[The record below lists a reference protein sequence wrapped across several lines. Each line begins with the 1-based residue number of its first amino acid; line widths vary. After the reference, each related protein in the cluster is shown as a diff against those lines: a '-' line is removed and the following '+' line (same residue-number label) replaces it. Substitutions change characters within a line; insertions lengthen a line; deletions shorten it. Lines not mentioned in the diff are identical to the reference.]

1 MEQESKNKEKP
12 VLSDQLRVIFK
23 NPIEK
28 IGIFLNNLGIKPN
41 IITFLGV
48 SGTFVGAAFIALG
61 DLIVGSI
68 LIMFFGAI
76 DVLDGAVARARGEPE
91 KFGAFVDSVS
101 DRYGELAIFG
111 ALMWYFVGVEEYRGA
126 VITFLAASGSI
137 LVSYVRARAQSLGFE
152 TKVGIMSRFE
162 RMFVLAPSILFN
174 IPLIGV
180 SIVAVLSHIT
190 AFQRIIHVRRQARN
204 GK

>member
-1 MEQESKNKEKP
+1 MEQRSNNKERP

-23 NPIEK
+23 KPIERF
-28 IGIFLNNLGIKPN
+28 GILLNNLGIKPN

-61 DLIVGSI
+61 NFLVGAI

-111 ALMWYFVGVEEYRGA
+111 ALMWYFVGIEEYRGA
-126 VITFLAASGSI
+126 VITFLGASGSVM
-137 LVSYVRARAQSLGFE
+137 VSYVRARAQSLGFD
-152 TKVGIMSRFE
+152 TKVGILSRFE
-162 RMFVLAPSILFN
+162 RMLVLAPSILFN

-180 SIVAVLSHIT
+180 SIVAVLSHVT
-190 AFQRIIHVRRQARN
+190 ALQRIIHVRRQALDR
-204 GK
+204 K